1 MNSIDI
7 VSIITVAF
15 LGSVGHCI
23 GMCGGIIV
31 AYSSTKI
38 DGTWSKY
45 AQSLAH
51 LIYSLGRI
59 TTYTLLGAIFG
70 AIGGVVSFNNVA
82 NGTLTIVAGIFMILA
97 GLSLTGKLSF
107 LTRLEHSFSGSRW
120 YQEVFRQVLRSK
132 SLYSFYIL
140 GLLNGLLPC
149 GLVYFFAVT
158 AASTGS
164 PLWGAFV
171 MLIFG
176 LSTIPALFSLGMFT
190 GIFAKSSIRKS
201 MMSLAAIVVIFYG
214 FYTMY
219 RGYDFIIHPDK
230 SLLNCCET
238 EGVNEEGIESKL
250 PKFESG
256 RIAPKPTPVK
266 Q

>member
-1 MNSIDI
+1 MNTIDI
-7 VSIITVAF
+7 FSIVTVAF

-38 DGTWSKY
+38 DGTWSRY
-45 AQSLAH
+45 AQSIAH

-70 AIGGVVSFNNVA
+70 AIGGVVSFNNIA
-82 NGTLTIVAGIFMILA
+82 NGTLTILAGIFMIFA
-97 GLSLTGKLSF
+97 GLSLVGKLSF

-120 YQEVFRQVLRSK
+120 YQDIFRQVLRSK

-176 LSTIPALFSLGMFT
+176 LSTVPALFSLGMFA
-190 GIFAKSSIRKS
+190 GIFTKSSMRKT
-201 MMSLAAIVVIFYG
+201 MMSLAAIVVVFYG
-214 FYTMY
+214 IYTIY
-219 RGYDFIIHPDK
+219 RGYDFVVHPDK

-238 EGVNEEGIESKL
+238 EEEVPESAKSQL
-250 PKFESG
+250 PNFEAASET
-256 RIAPKPTPVK
+256 R
-266 Q
+266 

>member
-1 MNSIDI
+1 VNTIDI
-7 VSIITVAF
+7 FSIVTVAF

-45 AQSLAH
+45 AQSIAH

-70 AIGGVVSFNNVA
+70 AIGGVVSFNNIA
-82 NGTLTIVAGIFMILA
+82 NGTLTILAGIFMILA
-97 GLSLTGKLSF
+97 GLSLAGKLSF

-120 YQEVFRQVLRSK
+120 YQDIFRQVLRSK

-164 PLWGAFV
+164 ALWGAFV

-176 LSTIPALFSLGMFT
+176 LSTVPALFSLGMFA
-190 GIFAKSSIRKS
+190 GIFTKSSMRKT
-201 MMSLAAIVVIFYG
+201 MMSLAAIVVVFYG
-214 FYTMY
+214 IYTIY
-219 RGYDFIIHPDK
+219 RGYDFIVHPDK

-238 EGVNEEGIESKL
+238 EEEIPKSTKSQL
-250 PKFESG
+250 PNFKAASDA
-256 RIAPKPTPVK
+256 R
-266 Q
+266 

>member
-7 VSIITVAF
+7 VSIVTVAF
-15 LGSVGHCI
+15 LGSIGHCI

-38 DGTWSKY
+38 DEKWGKS
-45 AQSLAH
+45 AQALAH

-59 TTYTLLGAIFG
+59 TTYMLLGAIFG
-70 AIGGVVSFNNVA
+70 AIGGVASFNNLA

-97 GLSLTGKLSF
+97 GLSLIGKLSF
-107 LTRLEHSFSGSRW
+107 LTKLEHSFSGSRW
-120 YQEVFRQVLRSK
+120 YQQAFRQILRSK

-164 PLWGAFV
+164 PFWGAFV
-171 MLIFG
+171 MMIFG
-176 LSTIPALFSLGMFT
+176 LSTVPALFSLGMFT
-190 GIFAKSSIRKS
+190 GIFSKSSMRKT
-201 MMSLAAIVVIFYG
+201 MMSLAAIVVVFYG
-214 FYTMY
+214 FYTIY
-219 RGYDFIIHPDK
+219 RGYDFIIHPKK

-238 EGVNEEGIESKL
+238 DSQEQEGNESKL
-250 PKFESG
+250 PKFEKIRVDLQSA
-256 RIAPKPTPVK
+256 IKN

>member
-1 MNSIDI
+1 MNTIDI
-7 VSIITVAF
+7 FSIVTVAF

-45 AQSLAH
+45 AQSIAH

-70 AIGGVVSFNNVA
+70 AIGGVVSFNNIA
-82 NGTLTIVAGIFMILA
+82 NGTLTILAGIFMILA
-97 GLSLTGKLSF
+97 GLSLAGKLSF

-120 YQEVFRQVLRSK
+120 YQDIFRQVLRSK

-164 PLWGAFV
+164 ALWGAFV

-176 LSTIPALFSLGMFT
+176 LSTVPALFSLGMFA
-190 GIFAKSSIRKS
+190 GIFTKSSMRKT
-201 MMSLAAIVVIFYG
+201 MMSLAAIVVVFYG
-214 FYTMY
+214 IYTIY
-219 RGYDFIIHPDK
+219 RGYDFIVHPDK

-238 EGVNEEGIESKL
+238 EEEIPKSTKSQL
-250 PKFESG
+250 PNFKAASDA
-256 RIAPKPTPVK
+256 R
-266 Q
+266 

>member
-1 MNSIDI
+1 MNAIDI
-7 VSIITVAF
+7 FSIVTVAF
-15 LGSVGHCI
+15 LGSIGHCI

-38 DGTWSKY
+38 DGKWSKY
-45 AQSLAH
+45 AQSIAH
-51 LIYSLGRI
+51 LTYSFGRI
-59 TTYTLLGAIFG
+59 TTYMLLGAIFG
-70 AIGGVVSFNNVA
+70 AIGGVVAFNNIA
-82 NGTLTIVAGIFMILA
+82 NGTLTIIAGIFMILA
-97 GLSLTGKLSF
+97 GLSLVGKLSF
-107 LTRLEHSFSGSRW
+107 LTKLEHSFSGSRW

-176 LSTIPALFSLGMFT
+176 LSTVPALFSLGMFA
-190 GIFAKSSIRKS
+190 GIFTKSSMRKT
-201 MMSLAAIVVIFYG
+201 MMSLAAIVVVFYG
-214 FYTMY
+214 FYTIY
-219 RGYDFIIHPDK
+219 RGYDFIVHPEK

-238 EGVNEEGIESKL
+238 EEEIPKSAKSRL
-250 PKFESG
+250 PNFKAASDT
-256 RIAPKPTPVK
+256 R
-266 Q
+266 

>member
-7 VSIITVAF
+7 VSIVTVAF

-45 AQSLAH
+45 AQSIAH

-59 TTYTLLGAIFG
+59 TTYTLLGAVFG
-70 AIGGVVSFNNVA
+70 AIGGVVSFNNIA

-164 PLWGAFV
+164 PAWGAFV

-190 GIFAKSSIRKS
+190 GLFSKSSMRKS

-214 FYTMY
+214 FYTIY
-219 RGYDFIIHPDK
+219 RGYDFIIHPQK
-230 SLLNCCET
+230 SLLNCCDT
-238 EGVNEEGIESKL
+238 DLNEKKNL
-250 PKFESG
+250 NNHRPKFESYT
-256 RIAPKPTPVK
+256 IAPESSSRK

>member
-1 MNSIDI
+1 MNTIDI
-7 VSIITVAF
+7 LSIVTVAF
-15 LGSVGHCI
+15 LGSIGHCI

-38 DGTWSKY
+38 DGKWSKY
-45 AQSLAH
+45 AQSVAH
-51 LIYSLGRI
+51 LTYSFGRI
-59 TTYTLLGAIFG
+59 TTYMLLGAIFG
-70 AIGGVVSFNNVA
+70 AIGGVVAFNNIA
-82 NGTLTIVAGIFMILA
+82 NGTLTILAGIFMILA
-97 GLSLTGKLSF
+97 GLSLVGKLSF
-107 LTRLEHSFSGSRW
+107 LTKLEHSFSGSRW

-176 LSTIPALFSLGMFT
+176 LSTVPALFSLGMFA
-190 GIFAKSSIRKS
+190 GIFTKSSMRKT

-214 FYTMY
+214 LYTIY
-219 RGYDFIIHPDK
+219 RGYDFILHPQK

-238 EGVNEEGIESKL
+238 DQKTIEDGKSQL
-250 PKFESG
+250 PKF
-256 RIAPKPTPVK
+256 
-266 Q
+266 